1 MFLVGVVVVVVV
13 LVVDVAAA
21 SAQLT
26 HMERHRTSKHII
38 QQLGG
43 EKSDM
48 RRDVMMING
57 YHYYF
62 ICGYTSFFDRVL
74 QM

>member
-1 MFLVGVVVVVVV
+1 MILVGVVVVVVV
-13 LVVDVAAA
+13 LVVAAA

-26 HMERHRTSKHII
+26 HMARHRTSKHII
-38 QQLGG
+38 HQLGG
-43 EKSDM
+43 ETSDM

>member
-38 QQLGG
+38 HQLGG

-57 YHYYF
+57 SLAIIISSVDIHP
-62 ICGYTSFFDRVL
+62 FF
-74 QM
+74 